1 MCEEIELKR
10 KDYYAL
16 IHLIVAFIE
25 RRISNKRLDYRELEK
40 ISAFS
45 IEHIRDVFVNET
57 GISLDRYFKQRK
69 VICSAFDLV
78 NTNQT
83 IVDIAMQYGFSNHD
97 TYTRTFKR
105 IVGILPSQFRECA
118 ENSEIEELLKE
129 INSIKLDYDKNTIIR
144 ERGIKDS
151 SAVIIYDIDNPF
163 LVIDRNPF
171 VSCIVAC
178 AKHMGV
184 DTSYERIMVETG
196 CAFRFNWRMDFWFL
210 GNVDVRYIYDEG
222 PSVFEIYF
230 NERECMIGRAKK
242 DYQEFV
248 VRHINQGIP
257 CIATGVIGPPEACI
271 ITGYARGGE
280 VLYGWNAF
288 QYDQCYSGKVAFDKR
303 GYYITSNWWEN
314 GVKEIMAFTPLVEI
328 QCVQDILKKAY
339 SITRGREYNGMAKGQ
354 YAFSIWRANL
364 LEDRLFS
371 EKVLIGDLCERL
383 GVHVDAIR
391 SLLDARKSI
400 INYFKNFRGEFTS
413 LVEIYG
419 KVIICLDRLN
429 ALIDWEDGLEVA
441 AKRFASKDVRIKSA
455 HLIMKVEQ
463 LEMNAREQIAQL
475 LHIG

>member
-1 MCEEIELKR
+1 MCEETDLKK

-16 IHLIVAFIE
+16 IHLIIAFIE
-25 RRISNKRLDYRELEK
+25 RRISNKRFDYRELER
-40 ISAFS
+40 ITAFS
-45 IEHIRDVFVNET
+45 IEHIRDVFVKET

-78 NTNQT
+78 NTDQT
-83 IVDIAMQYGFSNHD
+83 IVDISLQYGFSNHD
-97 TYTRTFKR
+97 TYTRAFKR
-105 IVGILPSQFRECA
+105 VIGILPSQFRECA
-118 ENSEIEELLKE
+118 EKTEIQELLKE
-129 INSIKLDYDKNTIIR
+129 INSIKLDYDNHTIIQ
-144 ERGIKDS
+144 ERGIRDS

-163 LVIDRNPF
+163 LNKDRNPF
-171 VSCIVAC
+171 VSCIDAC

-184 DTSYERIMVETG
+184 NTSYERIMVETG

-210 GNVDVRYIYDEG
+210 GNVDVRYTYDEG
-222 PSVFEIYF
+222 PSLYQIYF
-230 NERECMIGRAKK
+230 NERDYMVGEAKK
-242 DYQEFV
+242 DYKDFI

-288 QYDQCYSGKVAFDKR
+288 QYDKCYSVKVSFDNR

-314 GVKEIMAFTPLVEI
+314 GIKEIMALTPTAEI
-328 QCVQDILKKAY
+328 LCVQDILKKAY
-339 SITRGREYNGMAKGQ
+339 NITQGREYNRMAKGL
-354 YAFSIWRANL
+354 YAFTVWRENL
-364 LEDRLFS
+364 LKDRLFS
-371 EKVLIGDLCERL
+371 DMVLIGDLCEKL
-383 GVHVDAIR
+383 VVHVDVIR

-400 INYFKNFRGEFTS
+400 IYFFSNYGEGFTS

-419 KVIICLDRLN
+419 KVIICLDNLN
-429 ALIDWEDGLEVA
+429 ALIDWEGGLEVA

-455 HLIMKVEQ
+455 QLIMKVEQ
-463 LEMNAREQIAQL
+463 LEMRAREKIAQL